1 MYSSLKQIEI
11 FSCRDECTCKESNL
25 KDLDS
30 SVEKELFL
38 KVCSKVSKLN
48 SKIHDDFNI
57 SCNDFVF
64 FVCES
69 EIIKFR
75 DIIKYNE
82 W

>member
-11 FSCRDECTCKESNL
+11 FSCKDKCTCKERNL

-38 KVCSKVSKLN
+38 KVCRKVSGVN

-57 SCNDFVF
+57 LCNNFVY

-69 EIIKFR
+69 EINRLKLWE
-75 DIIKYNE
+75 N
-82 W
+82 